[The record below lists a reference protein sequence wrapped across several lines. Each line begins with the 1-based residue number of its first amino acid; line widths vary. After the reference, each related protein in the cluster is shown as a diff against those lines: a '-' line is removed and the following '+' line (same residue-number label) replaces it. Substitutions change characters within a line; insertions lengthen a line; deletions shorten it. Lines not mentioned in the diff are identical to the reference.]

1 MKPEAGHAS
10 LSGRTIADKYV
21 IESLLGQGAM
31 GAVYRARQKALD
43 KTVAIKVMHR
53 DLVEDPAFAARFHRE
68 AKAASRLDHP
78 NSVRVID
85 YGEEPDGL
93 LYIAMEYL
101 AGKDLLAV
109 MREEWPIPGERIIG
123 VLMQTLSALQVA
135 HALGI
140 VHRDLK
146 PENIMIL
153 PGVDDEGRPSDVVK
167 VCDFG
172 IAKLTND
179 RGSQVTSMAKGPLT
193 TSGTLVGTP
202 EYMSPEQGRGDALDA
217 RSDLYSM
224 GVILF
229 HLLTGKVPFEAEN
242 AIGIILKHITDEPPR
257 PTSIAP
263 SVDPR
268 LEAIC
273 LKAMRK
279 RPEDRYAS
287 ARDMRVELRA
297 VLEQAR
303 GITRPPETSSP
314 EVSVPNLALAGTISA
329 PHSSSS
335 LRLDKVASTT
345 GVELAPTARRNMGRV
360 AGVAI
365 VFGVVGIVG
374 ALLVVRGSPKQGDA
388 ASSGP
393 VNAASAPAVEI
404 APIAE
409 PAPLASLAAPDQPAS
424 APPQGSGRAPAPGRS
439 HAGRAPSTP
448 PLPAPAPKPSAAPPP
463 AAPVAPP
470 TPSPAAPD
478 TTAYDPSS
486 ATVDVGSV
494 TPQNVNGDAVRAAM
508 RGASFNT
515 CYRNALRARGQRAF
529 GSATLSLSID
539 DTGRV
544 KGAIL
549 TGADWL
555 PEMIRCVQGNAMGA
569 QLRGGAVESGGGTAD
584 VWLSFRAP

>member
-10 LSGRTIADKYV
+10 LAGRTIADKYV

-31 GAVYRARQKALD
+31 GAVYRARQTALD

-109 MREEWPIPGERIIG
+109 MREEWPISGERIIG

-135 HALGI
+135 HGLGI

-193 TSGTLVGTP
+193 SSGTLVGTP
-202 EYMSPEQGRGDALDA
+202 EYMSPEQGRGDTLDA

-242 AIGIILKHITDEPPR
+242 AIGIILKHITDDPPR

-279 RPEDRYAS
+279 RPEDRYGS
-287 ARDMRVELRA
+287 ARDMRADLRA

-329 PHSSSS
+329 PHSS

-345 GVELAPTARRNMGRV
+345 GVELTPSARRNRSWV

-365 VFGVVGIVG
+365 VFGVVGIGVG
-374 ALLVVRGSPKQGDA
+374 ALVVVRGGHRGS
-388 ASSGP
+388 ASIAP
-393 VNAASAPAVEI
+393 VNAVSAPAVDI

-409 PAPLASLAAPDQPAS
+409 PAPLASLAAPDQPKG
-424 APPQGSGRAPAPGRS
+424 APPPGSGRTSPGRS
-439 HAGRAPSTP
+439 HAGRGPSTP
-448 PLPAPAPKPSAAPPP
+448 PPQAPPPAPKPNATPPPATAAVAPAPPP
-463 AAPVAPP
+463 A
-470 TPSPAAPD
+470 TPD

-508 RGASFNT
+508 RGASFT
-515 CYRNALRARGQRAF
+515 PCYRNALRARGQRAF

-539 DTGRV
+539 ETGRV
-544 KGAIL
+544 NGAIL

-569 QLRGGAVESGGGTAD
+569 QLRAGAVESGGGTAD